1 MSTEPIPATP
11 QEFTPLQILV
21 IVILLATLLS
31 AAAQW
36 DNQFKLH
43 KATPNSYQRRLCLAA
58 ASIAFLMII
67 GYISLLAIYIGDIRA
82 GWPSGRVLPGQRSIP
97 FTICAIYCTVASYSG
112 SCIIVLASL
121 HRYHRLCSVVKG
133 SKHEKFFNAAKYG
146 SITATIIVIMANISH
161 GFIYRSPI
169 FVVIIPLCLFWL
181 IFTEFYANV
190 SVFLNTNL

>member
-1 MSTEPIPATP
+1 MSTEPITTTP
-11 QEFTPLQILV
+11 TDFTPLQIF
-21 IVILLATLLS
+21 IIAILLATLLA

-133 SKHEKFFNAAKYG
+133 SKHERFFNAAKYG
-146 SITATIIVIMANISH
+146 SIAATIIVIMTNISH

-169 FVVIIPLCLFWL
+169 FVATMSLCFSWL
-181 IFTEFYANV
+181 LSTEFYANI
-190 SVFLNTNL
+190 SVFFLEH